1 VRKLLIICTLLFLI
15 VAMFSVEIVS
25 QSYEEKKGIIY
36 IDPGH
41 GGSDGGA
48 IGKDG
53 TYESFITLI
62 IALKLA
68 RVLTK
73 DNYQVYL
80 TRNGDYD
87 LASDKSKNRKRDDI
101 YERVRRINTSDAQVY
116 VSIHANAFPS
126 SKIKGAQVF
135 YKSGNSDSQSLAY
148 YIQDALILEML
159 NTYRLAKSITDV
171 YLVDHVIVPGC
182 LIEVG
187 FLSNETELANL
198 KKDTYQDKIVHA
210 IYLGIQ
216 EYLQN
221 KQ

>member
-1 VRKLLIICTLLFLI
+1 MLVCTLFLLLVSI
-15 VAMFSVEIVS
+15 FTVEIVS
-25 QSYEEKKGIIY
+25 ETYGNIKGVIY

-53 TYESFITLI
+53 TYESYLTLI
-62 IALKLA
+62 IAQKLA
-68 RVLTK
+68 TALSK
-73 DNYQVYL
+73 DHYKVYM
-80 TRNGDYD
+80 TRTGDYD
-87 LASDKSKNRKRDDI
+87 LAPSNSRNRKRDDI
-101 YERVRRINTSDAQVY
+101 YERVKLINASDADLY

-135 YKSGNSDSQSLAY
+135 YKANDQKSQSLALCV
-148 YIQDALILEML
+148 QDALLLEML
-159 NTYRLAKSITDV
+159 NTYRVAKSIANI
-171 YLVDHVIVPGC
+171 YLIDHVQIPGC

-187 FLSNETELANL
+187 FLSNDEELNNL
-198 KKDTYQDKIVHA
+198 KNATYQDKIVRA

-221 KQ
+221 NQ